1 MKKITLVALLAT
13 FSLAA
18 FAQGG
23 ERGPY
28 LTNRFGDNW
37 FISAAGGVNI
47 YYGEWDRRAKLNK
60 RLAPAL
66 DISVGKWFTPAIGAR
81 FMFSGLQ
88 AKGGTMAPYA
98 IFATGQTVTGGK
110 KGTYYAKKFRYN
122 FWHADFLWNAS
133 TSLGGYKE
141 FRRWEF
147 IPFAGF
153 GPAIA
158 SVPGKIAKGTKRQHL
173 REFAFTA
180 GLLNKVRLSNA
191 LDLTLEFRGVLV
203 KERFDGVSAGRRGE
217 GIATVSA
224 GLSYK
229 IGRRDFDTPVVVPAA
244 DYSSYNDRIRVLE
257 GEVNSAKARADQLAR
272 DLAAARNATPE
283 AKTEFLFPDM
293 AIFFP
298 IGSATLSR
306 KEQVNVAFIAEAIK
320 KMPAG
325 RKVVLDGN
333 ADSVTGTRRGNMTLS
348 ERRIKTV
355 YDALIAGGVRPD
367 QIEFIAHGDTAEP
380 FGRENPALNRVL
392 IIEHE

>member
-13 FSLAA
+13 FSLGA

-37 FISAAGGVNI
+37 FISAAGGVNV
-47 YYGEWDRRAKLNK
+47 YVGEWDRRVKMGK
-60 RLAPAL
+60 RMAPAL
-66 DISVGKWFTPAIGAR
+66 DISLGKWFTPAVGAR
-81 FMFSGLQ
+81 IMYSGLK
-88 AKGGTMAPYA
+88 AKGGTMAEYA
-98 IFATGQTVTGGK
+98 IFASGPAVTGGK
-110 KGTYYAKKFRYN
+110 KGTYYPKKFNYS

-133 TSLGGYKE
+133 TSFGGYKE

-158 SVPGKIAKGTKRQHL
+158 TRPGKVAKGTKKQRI
-173 REFAFTA
+173 REFGFTA
-180 GLLNKVRLSNA
+180 GLLNKVRLTNA
-191 LDLTLEFRGVLV
+191 LDLTLELRGVLV

-217 GIATVSA
+217 GIASVSA

-257 GEVNSAKARADQLAR
+257 GEVNNEKARAEQLAR
-272 DLAAARNATPE
+272 DLAAARSATPQ
-283 AKTEFLFPDM
+283 ARTEYLFPDV

-298 IGSATLSR
+298 IGSAVLSK
-306 KEQVNVAFIAEAIK
+306 KEQVNVAYIAEAIK

-333 ADSVTGTRRGNMTLS
+333 ADSVTGNPRSNMTLS
-348 ERRIKTV
+348 ERRVKTV
-355 YDALIAGGVRPD
+355 YDALIAAGVRTN
-367 QIEFIAHGDTAEP
+367 QIEFIAHGDTQEP
-380 FGRENPALNRVL
+380 FGRQNPELNRVL